1 MPDEIDKEQIND
13 LVAGRLEFA
22 SKYDSL
28 ADQLFE
34 LALQALYSADAAR
47 AAGQADEAREFE
59 AQASDIEAR
68 AVDAHSQAQRMR
80 GQHAE
85 WAQEFTYNL
94 RVKDVLERRL
104 ALLRRGEPDDPRLME
119 ATEILMRE
127 LRSKDSGADP
137 GR

>member
-1 MPDEIDKEQIND
+1 MPDEIDEEQIRD

-22 SKYDSL
+22 AKYDSL

-34 LALQALYSADAAR
+34 LALQALYNADAAR
-47 AAGQADEAREFE
+47 AAGQAEEASELEAR
-59 AQASDIEAR
+59 ASDIEAR
-68 AVDAHSQAQRMR
+68 AVDAHSEAQRMR

-85 WAQEFTYNL
+85 WAQEVTYRL
-94 RVKDVLERRL
+94 RAKDVLERRL
-104 ALLRRGEPDDPRLME
+104 ALLRRGEPDDPGLME

-137 GR
+137 DR